1 MAGSRV
7 KVIFVYKG
15 FTRSLEIGNTPVWI
29 LANIW
34 RLERVRDATYGANVS
49 DKKLLNTAKPQSY
62 SFYSFWVM
70 KGKITG
76 SIVSSKVFPP
86 LTLSQKS
93 CPPPFRFPPLNQKFS
108 STHLF
113 WLPPLINNNQ
123 IFPHPKFSTNIARLH
138 KRSSNTVSI

>member
-62 SFYSFWVM
+62 SFYSF
-70 KGKITG
+70 
-76 SIVSSKVFPP
+76 
-86 LTLSQKS
+86 
-93 CPPPFRFPPLNQKFS
+93 
-108 STHLF
+108 
-113 WLPPLINNNQ
+113 
-123 IFPHPKFSTNIARLH
+123 
-138 KRSSNTVSI
+138 